1 MRYVLNSSDLKRV
14 EELKEQMDDTFIT
27 NGSFYQLVITE
38 SIGIDNLVPEDIY
51 DYIQEI
57 NSIDESV
64 LQESQENGSS
74 LISKALGVSR
84 HTATNLMRDPRSAS
98 VVFRA
103 LRDKLEEQE
112 DRLERTNA
120 EQRGLIA
127 SIIYNIKKAILWMI
141 KTFKDIKDDV
151 SDTIHNHPV
160 GAAQAK
166 RDYEWI
172 KNNTDKWMAGNTGWF
187 HIDNDYHGIR

>member
-38 SIGIDNLVPEDIY
+38 SIGVNNLVPEDIY

-112 DRLERTNA
+112 DRLERSNA
-120 EQRGLIA
+120 EQRGLI
-127 SIIYNIKKAILWMI
+127 STIVYNIKKAILWMI
-141 KTFKDIKDDV
+141 KTFKEIKDDV
-151 SDTIHNHPV
+151 SDTIHNRPV